1 MLVTELSALA
11 IQAVEPVA
19 DLVDDV
25 WQRFNSDLDLAGVVV
40 NRVPARSNE
49 ADAQYEA
56 LARIVGRRAI
66 WKPPVPQRVAVN
78 EAAAA
83 HRPLHDYGSRAADVA
98 EVFDKIWRRLSR

>member
-1 MLVTELSALA
+1 MVTELSALS
-11 IQAVEPVA
+11 INSIEPVA

-25 WQRFNSDLDLAGVVV
+25 WHRYNADLDLAGVIV
-40 NRVPARSNE
+40 NRVPPRSNE

-66 WKPPVPQRVAVN
+66 WKPPIPARVAVN

-83 HRPLHDYGSRAADVA
+83 GRPIHDLKSRAADVIDA
-98 EVFDKIWRRLSR
+98 YDKAWRRLSR